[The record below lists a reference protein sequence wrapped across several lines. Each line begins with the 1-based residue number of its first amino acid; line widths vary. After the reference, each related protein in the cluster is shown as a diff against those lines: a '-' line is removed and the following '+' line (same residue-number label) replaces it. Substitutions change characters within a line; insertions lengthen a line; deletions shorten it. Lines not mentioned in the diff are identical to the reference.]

1 MRRIGNPNDF
11 WAGLLFMSIGAAA
24 LVLSRSYAMGEAI
37 RMGPGYFPRAL
48 GALLLVFGAVL
59 SLRAIRA
66 TKEPFS
72 AWHLRPL
79 FIVLLSLALFCLA
92 LKWLG
97 LVVSGVVLVFIASL
111 ASSEF
116 RWKQALISGV
126 IQGAFAAVLFVY
138 GLKIPLSVW
147 PVFIAG
153 GS

>member
-11 WAGLLFMSIGAAA
+11 WAGLLFMSIGTAA

-48 GALLLVFGAVL
+48 GVLLLVFGAVL

-66 TKEPFS
+66 TREPLS
-72 AWHLRPL
+72 AWRLRPL
-79 FIVLLSLALFCLA
+79 FIVLMSLAIFCLA

-97 LVVSGVVLVFIASL
+97 LVVSGMVLIFVASL

-116 RWKQALISGV
+116 RWREALVSGA
-126 IQGAFAAVLFVY
+126 IQGAFAVVLFVY
-138 GLKIPLSVW
+138 GLKIPLTVW

-153 GS
+153 GQ